1 MMRWIIIGV
10 AVYILYK
17 LITNGLRNHLAEQD
31 KQASIKTPQNTT
43 PEPTGKMV
51 KDPICGVYVDA
62 IVSVSVRDGA
72 EVTSF
77 CSYECRDAYLDRL
90 RNTGRDIPCTAKTEN
105 HKTKEDVK
113 D

>member
-1 MMRWIIIGV
+1 MMRWMIIGV

-31 KQASIKTPQNTT
+31 KQTSIKTSQNTPT
-43 PEPTGKMV
+43 EPTGKMV

-62 IVSVSVRDGA
+62 AASVSVRDGA

-77 CSYECRDAYLDRL
+77 CSYECRDVYLDRL
-90 RNTGRDIPCTAKTEN
+90 RNTGRDIPCTTKTEN
-105 HKTKEDVK
+105 HKAKEDGK
-113 D
+113 E